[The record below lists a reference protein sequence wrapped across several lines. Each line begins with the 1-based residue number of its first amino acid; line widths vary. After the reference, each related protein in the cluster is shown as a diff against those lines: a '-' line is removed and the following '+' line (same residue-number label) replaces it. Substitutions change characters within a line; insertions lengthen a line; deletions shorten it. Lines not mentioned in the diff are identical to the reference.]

1 MAKLRTTALIAAL
14 AVTAAGVT
22 AANAHHSVSAQ
33 FRVDDPVQFAPAKL
47 KRVEW
52 INPHPYLTFELKGPD
67 GVVQDWAMESMAPAA
82 LRRAGLSGREALKV
96 GETYTVYYNPARNGK
111 PIGLLMAFTLPDGKT
126 VGALSQQAINSI
138 RARQAN

>member
-1 MAKLRTTALIAAL
+1 MKLKITAVAAGFAL
-14 AVTAAGVT
+14 ATGVAGAAY
-22 AANAHHSVSAQ
+22 AHHSVSAQ
-33 FRVDDPVQFAPAKL
+33 FRVDDPIQLAQAKL
-47 KRVEW
+47 KKVEW

-96 GETYTVYYNPARNGK
+96 GATYPVYYHPARNGK
-111 PIGLLMAFTLPDGKT
+111 PVGLLMAFTLPDGKT
-126 VGALSQQAINSI
+126 IGALSQQAINSI